1 MLSVLIPVYNCD
13 CFAFASE
20 LQQQATASKIDFE
33 IIVMDDCSTHQYSG
47 NKKIA
52 DLPHCKFIELSQNTG
67 RSKIRNK
74 LAETAKY
81 NHLLFLD
88 CDARVAS
95 GQFINSY
102 LPFCNE
108 SNIVVCGGRIYE
120 KTAPENQKF
129 FFHWKYGSVR
139 EAISANSRKLL
150 KTAFM
155 SNNFLVSRDVYEK
168 IQFDETITQ
177 YGHEDT
183 LFGIELEQKNIPII
197 HIDNALY
204 HTGLETA
211 DVYIAKNRKSMENLV
226 VIAKKTDAALLSKH
240 VKVARIA
247 LKIKQIRLIKLF
259 SFGFDI
265 LHKIIE
271 YNLKSKRPSLFLFDV
286 YKLCYFCK
294 IYSAKN

>member
-1 MLSVLIPVYNCD
+1 
-13 CFAFASE
+13 
-20 LQQQATASKIDFE
+20 
-33 IIVMDDCSTHQYSG
+33 MDDCSAQQFLD

-52 DLPHCKFIELSQNTG
+52 TLPRCKFIELPQNIG
-67 RSKIRNK
+67 RSKIRNR
-74 LAETAKY
+74 LAETAQY
-81 NHLLFLD
+81 RHLLFLD

-95 GQFINSY
+95 ERFISNYIS
-102 LPFCNE
+102 FCNNE
-108 SNIVVCGGRIYE
+108 NTVVCGGRLYE
-120 KTAPENQKF
+120 KTPPDNRDF
-129 FFHWKYGSVR
+129 LFHWKYGSVR
-139 EAISANSRKLL
+139 EAISANDRKLL

-168 IQFDETITQ
+168 IYFDETITQ

-183 LFGIELEQKNIPII
+183 LFGIALEQKNIPIV

-211 DVYIAKNRKSMENLV
+211 DVYIKKNRNSMENLV
-226 VIAKKTDAALLSKH
+226 AIAKKTDAAVLSKH
-240 VKVARIA
+240 VKVVRVA
-247 LKIKQIRLIKLF
+247 LKIKRIRLKRLF

-271 YNLKSKRPSLFLFDV
+271 RNLKGKRPSLFLFDV

-294 IYSAKN
+294 IYTQKLTF